1 MMLVLGYVSS
11 QADLKWNQLGVL
23 SHQDGS
29 SYSPAE
35 DCATGSQ
42 CYGSFVGQV
51 VSVTDLLC
59 DR

>member
-1 MMLVLGYVSS
+1 MLVLGYVSS

-42 CYGSFVGQV
+42 CYGLIGWQV
-51 VSVTDLLC
+51 ASVTDLLWE
-59 DR
+59 R